1 MKTKN
6 AKKESV
12 VQLTKQRIRSK
23 ILIKLLNQKEE
34 HRKRKSKSVQRK
46 LFAAA
51 VFKKARLVM
60 FYIPLRGEVDT
71 HDMIKAAQKLG
82 KKVVVPVCQKHTIDL
97 RPCLLDAP
105 VQLRRGPYGVYEPVV
120 AQYVPISRLDLVIV
134 PGVAFDASGNRL
146 GRGKGFYDRFLKKAP
161 ATTAVFGLAFDFQVL
176 PSIPTQPHDVKVHRV
191 IAA

>member
-1 MKTKN
+1 MKTKSG
-6 AKKESV
+6 KKESD

-34 HRKRKSKSVQRK
+34 HRKRKSKSIQRK

-51 VFKKARLVM
+51 AFKKARLVM

-97 RPCLLDAP
+97 RPCLLGEP
-105 VQLRRGPYGVYEPVV
+105 VQLKRGPYGVYEPVV

-161 ATTAVFGLAFDFQVL
+161 ATSEFVGLAFDFQVL
-176 PSIPTQPHDVKVHRV
+176 PSIPTQPHDVRVQRV